1 MSAFKL
7 VGGIRVLVATA
18 LLAAVVWQ
26 ITDRLIH
33 NLFRPAEYFS
43 YFSIQGTLICAV
55 VLAVTGVRAIRGLSE
70 TKLITLTRLSTT
82 VYVVV
87 ISVVYN
93 ALLRGG
99 AGDIRDA
106 GYKWPVLPNEIIHV
120 WGPILMLL
128 DWLLIAGFSSVR
140 LRAAFWVVLYPVAW
154 ILFSVI
160 RGNIDGWWAY
170 WFLDPND
177 KGGVGGMLTYI
188 FGIAALMI
196 VLGLLLSLFAKALRK
211 IQLS

>member
-70 TKLITLTRLSTT
+70 TRLITLTRLSTT

-106 GYKWPVLPNEIIHV
+106 GDERGQEHGQRK
-120 WGPILMLL
+120 
-128 DWLLIAGFSSVR
+128 AGERPPHRSRPLCRSGGDF
-140 LRAAFWVVLYPVAW
+140 VLYGNDGFHHEV
-154 ILFSVI
+154 LF
-160 RGNIDGWWAY
+160 W
-170 WFLDPND
+170 
-177 KGGVGGMLTYI
+177 
-188 FGIAALMI
+188 
-196 VLGLLLSLFAKALRK
+196 
-211 IQLS
+211 